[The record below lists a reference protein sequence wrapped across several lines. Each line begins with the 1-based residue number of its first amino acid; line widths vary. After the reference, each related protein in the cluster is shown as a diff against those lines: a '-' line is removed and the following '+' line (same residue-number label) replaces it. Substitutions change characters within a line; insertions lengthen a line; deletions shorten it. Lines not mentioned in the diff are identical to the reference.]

1 VNRTVIVQSGGNVQ
15 IAVGGSGVTQIQTAT
30 NPFDQDLKGYVQF
43 LYDNAVEDIE
53 NSTVWEMAEQYFG
66 HDLEDE
72 ELQHVFKLLG
82 SARVE
87 VNVSWG

>member
-1 VNRTVIVQSGGNVQ
+1 MSRTVIVQSGGNVQ
-15 IAVGGSGVTQIQTAT
+15 IAVGSSGVTQIQST
-30 NPFDQDLKGYVQF
+30 NPFDEGLKGYVQF

-66 HDLEDE
+66 HDLEDG

-87 VNVSWG
+87 VNVTWD